1 MQGKSSPLPQLPH
14 SPEAERA
21 VLGAVLVVDA
31 VPNPALKTAA
41 EEIHSGDFFLP
52 QHQRIFA
59 RMLELDAN
67 RQPIEFVTLIE
78 RLQAA
83 GELDAVGGAPYLAQ
97 LADGIP
103 KVSNVV
109 HYARIVRE
117 KAVRRMVVHAGQQL
131 SESALIPTA
140 SLEEISQQLQG
151 LPKIVIPSLHT
162 RGLTAVTAEAFLGMQ
177 LPEREMIVNPILAT
191 QSLALLYA
199 PRGVGKTFFAAAIA
213 HTVATGGSLFE
224 WRAPKPR
231 DVLFVDGELPAPVL
245 RDRICVVAEAAQ
257 SKAGL
262 ERLQLITPDLQSA
275 PMPDLATPA
284 GQACIE
290 ACLDGVALV
299 ILDNLSALCR
309 SGKENEGEGWLPVQE
324 WALRLR
330 QRGIAVL
337 FVHHAG
343 KGGAQRGTSRREDVL
358 DLVLALRR
366 PTDYSPSEGLRC
378 ELHFEKCRSLIGE
391 AAKPFEVKLQ
401 ADSTGTPVWA
411 VRPIE
416 NALLSRAAEL
426 FKDGVSV
433 RDAADELGISRSKA
447 HRMKT
452 KLERTADLE

>member
-1 MQGKSSPLPQLPH
+1 MC
-14 SPEAERA
+14 
-21 VLGAVLVVDA
+21 
-31 VPNPALKTAA
+31 
-41 EEIHSGDFFLP
+41 
-52 QHQRIFA
+52 
-59 RMLELDAN
+59 
-67 RQPIEFVTLIE
+67 
-78 RLQAA
+78 
-83 GELDAVGGAPYLAQ
+83 
-97 LADGIP
+97 
-103 KVSNVV
+103 
-109 HYARIVRE
+109 
-117 KAVRRMVVHAGQQL
+117 
-131 SESALIPTA
+131 
-140 SLEEISQQLQG
+140 
-151 LPKIVIPSLHT
+151 
-162 RGLTAVTAEAFLGMQ
+162 
-177 LPEREMIVNPILAT
+177 
-191 QSLALLYA
+191 
-199 PRGVGKTFFAAAIA
+199 
-213 HTVATGGSLFE
+213 
-224 WRAPKPR
+224 
-231 DVLFVDGELPAPVL
+231 ELPAPVL
-245 RDRICVVAEAAQ
+245 RDRICVIAEAAQ
-257 SKAGL
+257 SKASL
-262 ERLQLITPDLQSA
+262 ERLRLITPDLQSA
-275 PMPDLATPA
+275 DMPDLATPE

-290 ACLDGVALV
+290 ACLDGVGLV

-401 ADSTGTPVWA
+401 AGSTGTPVWT

-433 RDAADELGISRSKA
+433 RDAAEELGISRSKA